1 MVKVKNKK
9 QNTFFFG
16 FGGGGGGSGGGI
28 GVEVDKQH
36 FGIIATIFVIALV
49 GGLFV
54 VVLQS
59 EESRL
64 SMKNSVKSS
73 ILRKKGSSGTT
84 PAKTT
89 TVQVQAHSSKTIFTK
104 SKQQQQQQQ
113 PHLIYGTAW
122 KKDMTSHHVS
132 QAIKSGFRF
141 IDTACQPRHYDEKLV
156 GDGWTSAAKQL
167 GLDRQDIWIQTK
179 YTPPKGQDPNDM
191 PYDPSSDLKQ
201 QVKTSLEVSLANLQT
216 EYLDSWVLHSPLDVF
231 EDTMRVWRVM
241 EQAVDDGYVKQIGI
255 SNCYDLTVFQ
265 TLYQQANH
273 KPSVV
278 QNRFYEESNFDTE
291 LRKFCRARGV
301 QYQSFW
307 TLTANRHALA
317 TQGVK
322 ELAASK
328 DLTPQTLLYAFLMSL
343 SRDGS
348 ASNGEGFYI
357 TPLDGTTNP
366 EHMIEDVTMMER
378 LQNGEKIF
386 TDSEIKHFA
395 KLLGMPDL

>member
-16 FGGGGGGSGGGI
+16 FGGGVGAI
-28 GVEVDKQH
+28 GVEVNKQN
-36 FGIIATIFVIALV
+36 FSIIATIFTIALV
-49 GGLFV
+49 GGLFF

-59 EESRL
+59 EESRI
-64 SMKNSVKSS
+64 SMKNSVRSS
-73 ILRKKGSSGTT
+73 ILRKKSNSGSGTSSS
-84 PAKTT
+84 TT
-89 TVQVQAHSSKTIFTK
+89 TTTTTATVQAHSSKTIFSK
-104 SKQQQQQQQ
+104 SKQ

-122 KKDMTSHHVS
+122 KKDMTSHHVH
-132 QAIKSGFRF
+132 QAVKSGFRF
-141 IDTACQPRHYDEKLV
+141 IDTACQPRHYNEKLV
-156 GDGWTSAAKQL
+156 GDGWTSAAHEL
-167 GLDRQDIWIQTK
+167 GLERHQIWIQTK
-179 YTPPKGQDPNDM
+179 YTPPSGQDPNDM
-191 PYDPSSDLKQ
+191 PYDPTSDLKEQ
-201 QVKTSLEVSLANLQT
+201 AKTSLEVSLANLKT
-216 EYLDSWVLHSPLDVF
+216 DYLDSWVLHSPFEVF

-273 KPSVV
+273 KPAVL

-317 TQGVK
+317 TQEVK

-328 DLTPQTLLYAFLMSL
+328 NLTPQTLLYAFLMSL
-343 SRDGS
+343 SRDGGAAVGGS
-348 ASNGEGFYI
+348 SGDDGFYI

-366 EHMIEDVTMMER
+366 EHMVEDVTMMER

-386 TDSEIKHFA
+386 TQSEIKHFA